1 MAILKKILITFGGW
15 ICSYILFAL
24 IVEVLGMKL
33 EGQLIGVALIIWPTI
48 LFISYIIKTII
59 NFKNKKDIKLARA
72 YRIILSISIIS
83 NASGSI
89 SSLFLSESTTGND

>member
-33 EGQLIGVALIIWPTI
+33 EGQLIGVAHL
-48 LFISYIIKTII
+48 
-59 NFKNKKDIKLARA
+59 
-72 YRIILSISIIS
+72 
-83 NASGSI
+83 
-89 SSLFLSESTTGND
+89 